1 MAETDWE
8 MPPQAQPNPAD
19 YAYDLERALSAV
31 VGLRAAVPEDAFTA
45 ETLGTERAGNGVVI
59 REDGIVLTIG
69 YLVTEAESLWLNT
82 VDGRALPGH
91 VVAYDQETGF
101 GLVQALGRLN
111 LPAVPLGKSA
121 TVRIDDEVVVGGVG
135 GRARS
140 LAAHVAA
147 KQEFAGYWEY
157 LLEEALFT
165 TPAHPNWGGT
175 AVLDAAGR
183 LVGIGSLHLQQ
194 ARENGRAEHLN
205 MNVPIDLLKPIYDD
219 LLTLGRSN
227 KPPRPWLGFYA
238 TEIEDRVVIAGLAN
252 NGPARR
258 ADLRVG
264 DIVVSVAGQ
273 EVGTLAALYRRIW
286 SLGRA
291 GVEVPITLQRDGR
304 TLAVAPRST
313 DRATLLK
320 KARLQ

>member
-1 MAETDWE
+1 MAQTDWE
-8 MPPQAQPNPAD
+8 MPPQVQPNPAD
-19 YAYDLERALSAV
+19 YAYDLERALSSV
-31 VGLRAAVPEDAFTA
+31 VGLRATVPEDAFTA
-45 ETLGTERAGNGVVI
+45 QTLGTERAGNGVVI

-82 VDGRALPGH
+82 GDGRAVPGH

-111 LPAVPLGKSA
+111 LPAVPLGQSA
-121 TVRIDDEVVVGGVG
+121 TTRVGDDVVVGGAG

-140 LAAHVAA
+140 LAARIAV

-157 LLEEALFT
+157 LLDEALFT
-165 TPAHPNWGGT
+165 APAHPNWGGT
-175 AVLDAAGR
+175 AVLDTAGR
-183 LVGIGSLHLQQ
+183 LVAIGSLHLQQ
-194 ARENGRAEHLN
+194 ARENGRPEHLN

-219 LLTLGRSN
+219 LLTLGRPN

-238 TEIEDRVVIAGLAN
+238 TEIEDRVVIAGLATD
-252 NGPARR
+252 GPARR

-264 DIVVSVAGQ
+264 DILLSVAGQ
-273 EVGTLAALYRRIW
+273 EVDNLAALYRRIW

-291 GVEVPITLQRDGR
+291 GVEVPLTVQRDGH
-304 TLAVAPRST
+304 TLALTARST
-313 DRATLLK
+313 DRAALLK